1 MRQEIALRQAVQA
14 PARLCPGWR
23 RSCLIQALQLPV
35 ERMLPRESLSY
46 QCISPA
52 SAAAMI
58 RSDAAATVFDVRDL
72 ASYRQGHLD
81 GAVHLQMERV
91 AAWLGRLSRETPL
104 IIYCYHGN
112 ASQVYAQMFC
122 DFRFSRV
129 YSVDGG
135 YERLAAA
142 LAG

>member
-1 MRQEIALRQAVQA
+1 MR
-14 PARLCPGWR
+14 P
-23 RSCLIQALQLPV
+23 SDPV
-35 ERMLPRESLSY
+35 TY

-52 SAAAMI
+52 AAAAMI
-58 RSDAAATVFDVRDL
+58 RSEAAATVFDVRDL
-72 ASYRQGHLD
+72 ASYRQGHLE
-81 GAVHLQMERV
+81 GAIHLQMERV

-122 DFRFSRV
+122 DFRFTRV

>member
-1 MRQEIALRQAVQA
+1 
-14 PARLCPGWR
+14 
-23 RSCLIQALQLPV
+23 
-35 ERMLPRESLSY
+35 
-46 QCISPA
+46 
-52 SAAAMI
+52 MI